1 MPFANVNDI
10 ELYYESHGTG
20 PALVFAHGAG
30 GNHLSWWQQVPA
42 FQERF
47 RCVTFDHRAFG
58 LSRDVAGGGRV
69 QFAADVIA
77 LVDRLKIRRFFVIA
91 QSMGG
96 RTAAGLIRRAPERL
110 RGVVFAGSTGGSVDD
125 DVRALQRKHTHS
137 LPEESRTLMARSLW
151 PGFVECNPQLAFL
164 YREINRLNPKRPAD
178 FLALQPGYRGTFSNA
193 LAQSGV
199 PVLFLVGEHDAI
211 TPPQIVERAA
221 ALATGARFR
230 VIPAAGH
237 SAYFE
242 KPREFNE
249 AVLDFI
255 GEVEETESA
264 GGLVRAK
271 S

>member
-1 MPFANVNDI
+1 MPFANLNDI

-58 LSRDVAGGGRV
+58 LSRDVAGAGRV

-77 LVDRLKIRRFFVIA
+77 LVDRLQIRRFFVIA
-91 QSMGG
+91 QSTGG

-164 YREINRLNPKRPAD
+164 YREINRLNPKATGG
-178 FLALQPGYRGTFSNA
+178 FPG
-193 LAQSGV
+193 
-199 PVLFLVGEHDAI
+199 
-211 TPPQIVERAA
+211 AA
-221 ALATGARFR
+221 ARISRNVFERPRPKRRPGAVPCRRARRDHAAPDRRARRSAGDRCAISRDSSSRPFR
-230 VIPAAGH
+230 VLRKTAG
-237 SAYFE
+237 
-242 KPREFNE
+242 
-249 AVLDFI
+249 VQ
-255 GEVEETESA
+255 
-264 GGLVRAK
+264 
-271 S
+271 